1 MIRII
6 IIDDEIL
13 ARIGIQTFLEN
24 KQNIAVQGTFSS
36 SLDALVYLREQG
48 PVDIVITDIEMPDMD
63 GLILIKAVREEN
75 LSTGIIIVSCH
86 DNFSYAREA
95 LELGADSYIL
105 KQEVTEEKLYSIIEK
120 INAEKII
127 PRLAEKSGEVK
138 TKWANEKGTQCFSYA
153 VGVLSIHSAESMEA
167 SLLSGNVDRTMLIH
181 LLENIV
187 EKEGMGTFFSPY
199 NKEMFILFQFP
210 KQMEEAEK
218 MELLRKNCSDLRQ
231 NVRLFIN
238 ERLMIG
244 CSRFFEELKEIRA
257 YYQEGLELLSLDFYE
272 RESCF
277 FMADRQQT
285 ERKISLALNVD
296 SFLEPGWLEE
306 FSRELNLFFDFY
318 GSRRTDVESVK
329 SDLFHQINQ
338 FIYALAQKYSLAGQM
353 ILEFAVRM
361 EGIMNA
367 AGRSLLEHR
376 LKADMAELSEE
387 LLKRLADDTME
398 TVLQY
403 IEAHICE
410 QVPLTEAA
418 AQSFM
423 SVPHFCKK
431 FKEYTGETY
440 VKYINNRRVEKI
452 KEYLDCGSCS
462 LNEIAAE
469 MNFQNM
475 NYMIRLFK
483 NVTGMTI
490 REYKR
495 TVIRNNKKPSK

>member
-1 MIRII
+1 
-6 IIDDEIL
+6 
-13 ARIGIQTFLEN
+13 
-24 KQNIAVQGTFSS
+24 
-36 SLDALVYLREQG
+36 
-48 PVDIVITDIEMPDMD
+48 
-63 GLILIKAVREEN
+63 
-75 LSTGIIIVSCH
+75 
-86 DNFSYAREA
+86 
-95 LELGADSYIL
+95 
-105 KQEVTEEKLYSIIEK
+105 
-120 INAEKII
+120 
-127 PRLAEKSGEVK
+127 
-138 TKWANEKGTQCFSYA
+138 
-153 VGVLSIHSAESMEA
+153 
-167 SLLSGNVDRTMLIH
+167 
-181 LLENIV
+181 
-187 EKEGMGTFFSPY
+187 
-199 NKEMFILFQFP
+199 
-210 KQMEEAEK
+210 
-218 MELLRKNCSDLRQ
+218 
-231 NVRLFIN
+231 
-238 ERLMIG
+238 
-244 CSRFFEELKEIRA
+244 
-257 YYQEGLELLSLDFYE
+257 
-272 RESCF
+272 
-277 FMADRQQT
+277 
-285 ERKISLALNVD
+285 
-296 SFLEPGWLEE
+296 
-306 FSRELNLFFDFY
+306 
-318 GSRRTDVESVK
+318 
-329 SDLFHQINQ
+329 
-338 FIYALAQKYSLAGQM
+338 
-353 ILEFAVRM
+353 M

>member
-187 EKEGMGTFFSPY
+187 EKEGMGTFFG
-199 NKEMFILFQFP
+199 KLF
-210 KQMEEAEK
+210 
-218 MELLRKNCSDLRQ
+218 RKLK
-231 NVRLFIN
+231 LFY
-238 ERLMIG
+238 
-244 CSRFFEELKEIRA
+244 F
-257 YYQEGLELLSLDFYE
+257 
-272 RESCF
+272 CF
-277 FMADRQQT
+277 
-285 ERKISLALNVD
+285 S
-296 SFLEPGWLEE
+296 
-306 FSRELNLFFDFY
+306 
-318 GSRRTDVESVK
+318 
-329 SDLFHQINQ
+329 
-338 FIYALAQKYSLAGQM
+338 
-353 ILEFAVRM
+353 
-361 EGIMNA
+361 
-367 AGRSLLEHR
+367 
-376 LKADMAELSEE
+376 
-387 LLKRLADDTME
+387 
-398 TVLQY
+398 
-403 IEAHICE
+403 
-410 QVPLTEAA
+410 
-418 AQSFM
+418 
-423 SVPHFCKK
+423 
-431 FKEYTGETY
+431 
-440 VKYINNRRVEKI
+440 
-452 KEYLDCGSCS
+452 
-462 LNEIAAE
+462 
-469 MNFQNM
+469 
-475 NYMIRLFK
+475 
-483 NVTGMTI
+483 
-490 REYKR
+490 
-495 TVIRNNKKPSK
+495 

>member
-318 GSRRTDVESVK
+318 GSRQTDVERI
-329 SDLFHQINQ
+329 F
-338 FIYALAQKYSLAGQM
+338 
-353 ILEFAVRM
+353 
-361 EGIMNA
+361 
-367 AGRSLLEHR
+367 
-376 LKADMAELSEE
+376 
-387 LLKRLADDTME
+387 T
-398 TVLQY
+398 
-403 IEAHICE
+403 
-410 QVPLTEAA
+410 
-418 AQSFM
+418 
-423 SVPHFCKK
+423 
-431 FKEYTGETY
+431 
-440 VKYINNRRVEKI
+440 
-452 KEYLDCGSCS
+452 
-462 LNEIAAE
+462 
-469 MNFQNM
+469 
-475 NYMIRLFK
+475 
-483 NVTGMTI
+483 
-490 REYKR
+490 
-495 TVIRNNKKPSK
+495 